1 MTLKQ
6 VIDIAIRINPPPFWA
21 NLSLYSYEEEYV
33 SSLVSSNKMNARH
46 FQSSKSFIDDLCAIN
61 DGVKLGR
68 FICDI
73 YLKKLGLKVEHHCC
87 HVTFL
92 NLDVTM
98 KKGTFIYV
106 I

>member
-6 VIDIAIRINPPPFWA
+6 VIDIPIGTDPPPFWA
-21 NLSLYSYEEEYV
+21 NLLLYSYEKEYM
-33 SSLVSSNKMNARH
+33 SSLISADKMNAIH
-46 FQSSKSFIDDLCAIN
+46 FKSSKSFIDDLCAIK

-68 FICDI
+68 SACDI
-73 YLKKLGLKVEHHCC
+73 YLRKLGLKVEHHCD

-92 NLDVTM
+92 NLDITI